1 MPFNVGP
8 FELIVILLIV
18 IAVFGAGRIA
28 GIGRALGTS
37 VREFR
42 EEARNE
48 DEEEGEE
55 GEEGEQD
62 GEDEVTSAA
71 DAAKASADDAETPPA
86 KKKEDTTT

>member
-8 FELIVILLIV
+8 FELIIILLIV

-48 DEEEGEE
+48 DEEGEGE
-55 GEEGEQD
+55 GE
-62 GEDEVTSAA
+62 GEDEATGAA
-71 DAAKASADDAETPPA
+71 GETVAAADDAEAPPA
-86 KKKEDTTT
+86 KKKEETTN

>member
-8 FELIVILLIV
+8 FELIIILLIV

-48 DEEEGEE
+48 DEEGEGEGE
-55 GEEGEQD
+55 GEGD
-62 GEDEVTSAA
+62 GEDETAAAEGATASAA
-71 DAAKASADDAETPPA
+71 DAETPPA
-86 KKKEDTTT
+86 KKKEETTN

>member
-8 FELIVILLIV
+8 FELIIILLIV

-48 DEEEGEE
+48 EEEGEGE
-55 GEEGEQD
+55 GEGEGD
-62 GEDEVTSAA
+62 GEDETAVTAEGATASAA
-71 DAAKASADDAETPPA
+71 DAETPPA
-86 KKKEDTTT
+86 KKKEETTN

>member
-48 DEEEGEE
+48 DEEGEE
-55 GEEGEQD
+55 GEED
-62 GEDEVTSAA
+62 GEDEDANAA

-86 KKKEDTTT
+86 KKKEDTTN

>member
-8 FELIVILLIV
+8 FELIIILLIV

-48 DEEEGEE
+48 EEEGEGE
-55 GEEGEQD
+55 GD
-62 GEDEVTSAA
+62 GEDETAEGATASAA
-71 DAAKASADDAETPPA
+71 DAETPPA
-86 KKKEDTTT
+86 KKKEETTN

>member
-8 FELIVILLIV
+8 FELIIILLIV

-48 DEEEGEE
+48 DEEGEGEGE
-55 GEEGEQD
+55 GE
-62 GEDEVTSAA
+62 GEDEATGAA
-71 DAAKASADDAETPPA
+71 GETVAAADDAEAPPA
-86 KKKEDTTT
+86 KKKEETTN

>member
-8 FELIVILLIV
+8 FELIIILLIV

-48 DEEEGEE
+48 DEEGEGDGDDDETAVGAE
-55 GEEGEQD
+55 GA
-62 GEDEVTSAA
+62 T
-71 DAAKASADDAETPPA
+71 ASADDAEAPPA
-86 KKKEDTTT
+86 KKKEETTN

>member
-8 FELIVILLIV
+8 FELIIILLIV

-48 DEEEGEE
+48 DEEGEGEGE
-55 GEEGEQD
+55 GD
-62 GEDEVTSAA
+62 GEDEDAGAA
-71 DAAKASADDAETPPA
+71 EGATASADDAEPPPA
-86 KKKEDTTT
+86 KKKEESTN

>member
-8 FELIVILLIV
+8 FELIIILLIV

-28 GIGRALGTS
+28 GVGRALGTS

-48 DEEEGEE
+48 DEEGEE
-55 GEEGEQD
+55 GEED
-62 GEDEVTSAA
+62 GEDEAEDTA
-71 DAAKASADDAETPPA
+71 DAATASADDAETPPA
-86 KKKEDTTT
+86 KKKDETTS

>member
-8 FELIVILLIV
+8 FELIIILLIV

-48 DEEEGEE
+48 DEEGEGEGE
-55 GEEGEQD
+55 GD
-62 GEDEVTSAA
+62 GEDETAAAEGATASAA
-71 DAAKASADDAETPPA
+71 DAETPPA
-86 KKKEDTTT
+86 KKKEETTN

>member
-8 FELIVILLIV
+8 FELIIILLIV

-42 EEARNE
+42 EQAKNE
-48 DEEEGEE
+48 GEEEGDADGEEE
-55 GEEGEQD
+55 GQEAD
-62 GEDEVTSAA
+62 GDT
-71 DAAKASADDAETPPA
+71 KASADDADTPPA
-86 KKKEDTTT
+86 KQKDETTG

>member
-8 FELIVILLIV
+8 FELIIILLIV

-48 DEEEGEE
+48 DEEGEE
-55 GEEGEQD
+55 GEEGEED

-71 DAAKASADDAETPPA
+71 DAAKAPADDAETPPA
-86 KKKEDTTT
+86 KKKEDTAN

>member
-8 FELIVILLIV
+8 FELIIILLIV

-48 DEEEGEE
+48 DEEGEGEGE
-55 GEEGEQD
+55 GD
-62 GEDEVTSAA
+62 GEDESAA
-71 DAAKASADDAETPPA
+71 AGEGATASADDTETPPA
-86 KKKEDTTT
+86 KKKEETTN

>member
-8 FELIVILLIV
+8 FELIIILLIV

-48 DEEEGEE
+48 EDEEGE
-55 GEEGEQD
+55 GD
-62 GEDEVTSAA
+62 GEDEDEATDASGATVAA
-71 DAAKASADDAETPPA
+71 ADDAEAPPA
-86 KKKEDTTT
+86 KKKEEPTS

>member
-8 FELIVILLIV
+8 FELIIILLIV

-28 GIGRALGTS
+28 GVGRALGTS

-48 DEEEGEE
+48 EDEEGE
-55 GEEGEQD
+55 GD
-62 GEDEVTSAA
+62 GEDE
-71 DAAKASADDAETPPA
+71 AKSTDGEATATADAETPPA
-86 KKKEDTTT
+86 KKEGPTN

>member
-8 FELIVILLIV
+8 FELIIILLIV

-48 DEEEGEE
+48 EEEGEGE
-55 GEEGEQD
+55 GEGD
-62 GEDEVTSAA
+62 GEDETAVTAEGATASAA
-71 DAAKASADDAETPPA
+71 DAETPPA
-86 KKKEDTTT
+86 KKKEETTN

>member
-8 FELIVILLIV
+8 FELIIILLIV

-48 DEEEGEE
+48 EEEGEGE
-55 GEEGEQD
+55 GD
-62 GEDEVTSAA
+62 GEDETAVAAEGATASAA
-71 DAAKASADDAETPPA
+71 DAETPPA
-86 KKKEDTTT
+86 KKKEETTN

>member
-8 FELIVILLIV
+8 FELIIILLIV

-48 DEEEGEE
+48 DEEGEE
-55 GEEGEQD
+55 GEED
-62 GEDEVTSAA
+62 GEDEDANAA

-86 KKKEDTTT
+86 KKKEDTTN

>member
-8 FELIVILLIV
+8 FELIIILLIV

-48 DEEEGEE
+48 DEEGEGE
-55 GEEGEQD
+55 GD
-62 GEDEVTSAA
+62 GEDETAGEGATASAA
-71 DAAKASADDAETPPA
+71 DAETPPA
-86 KKKEDTTT
+86 KKKEETTN

>member
-8 FELIVILLIV
+8 FELIIILLIV

-48 DEEEGEE
+48 EDEEGE
-55 GEEGEQD
+55 GD
-62 GEDEVTSAA
+62 GEDEATGAA
-71 DAAKASADDAETPPA
+71 GETVAAADDAEAPPA
-86 KKKEDTTT
+86 KKKEETTN

>member
-8 FELIVILLIV
+8 FELIIILLIV

-48 DEEEGEE
+48 DEEGEGE
-55 GEEGEQD
+55 GDGD
-62 GEDEVTSAA
+62 GEDETAAAEGATASAA
-71 DAAKASADDAETPPA
+71 DAETPPA
-86 KKKEDTTT
+86 KKEETTN

>member
-55 GEEGEQD
+55 GEED

-86 KKKEDTTT
+86 KKKEDSTT

>member
-8 FELIVILLIV
+8 FELIIILLIV

-48 DEEEGEE
+48 DEEGEGE
-55 GEEGEQD
+55 GDGD
-62 GEDEVTSAA
+62 GEDETAAAEGATASAA
-71 DAAKASADDAETPPA
+71 DAETPPA
-86 KKKEDTTT
+86 KKKEETTN

>member
-8 FELIVILLIV
+8 FELIIILLIV

-48 DEEEGEE
+48 EEEGEGE
-55 GEEGEQD
+55 GD
-62 GEDEVTSAA
+62 GEDETAVTAEGATASAA
-71 DAAKASADDAETPPA
+71 DAETPPA
-86 KKKEDTTT
+86 KKKEETTN

>member
-8 FELIVILLIV
+8 FELIIILLIV

-48 DEEEGEE
+48 EEEGEGE
-55 GEEGEQD
+55 GD
-62 GEDEVTSAA
+62 GEDETAGAAEGATASAA
-71 DAAKASADDAETPPA
+71 DAETPPA
-86 KKKEDTTT
+86 KKKEETTN

>member
-8 FELIVILLIV
+8 FELIIILLIV

-48 DEEEGEE
+48 EDEEGE
-55 GEEGEQD
+55 GD
-62 GEDEVTSAA
+62 GEDEATDASGTTVAA
-71 DAAKASADDAETPPA
+71 ADDAETPPA
-86 KKKEDTTT
+86 KKKEEPTS

>member
-8 FELIVILLIV
+8 FELIIILLIV

-48 DEEEGEE
+48 EEEGEGE
-55 GEEGEQD
+55 GEGD
-62 GEDEVTSAA
+62 GEDESAGAAEGATASAA
-71 DAAKASADDAETPPA
+71 DAETPAA
-86 KKKEDTTT
+86 KKKEETTN

>member
-1 MPFNVGP
+1 MSFNVGP
-8 FELIVILLIV
+8 FELIIILLIV

-48 DEEEGEE
+48 EEEGEGE
-55 GEEGEQD
+55 GEGD
-62 GEDEVTSAA
+62 GEDETAVTAEGATASAA
-71 DAAKASADDAETPPA
+71 DAETPPA
-86 KKKEDTTT
+86 KKKEETTN

>member
-48 DEEEGEE
+48 DEEGEE
-55 GEEGEQD
+55 GEED
-62 GEDEVTSAA
+62 GEDEDASAA

>member
-8 FELIVILLIV
+8 FELIIILLIV

-48 DEEEGEE
+48 DEEGEGE
-55 GEEGEQD
+55 GE
-62 GEDEVTSAA
+62 GEDEATGAA
-71 DAAKASADDAETPPA
+71 GETVATADDAEAPPA
-86 KKKEDTTT
+86 KKKEETTN

>member
-8 FELIVILLIV
+8 FELIIILLIV

-48 DEEEGEE
+48 EDEEGE
-55 GEEGEQD
+55 
-62 GEDEVTSAA
+62 GEDETAVAA
-71 DAAKASADDAETPPA
+71 DGATASADDAEAPPA
-86 KKKEDTTT
+86 KKKEETTN